1 MLINSLTE
9 NPLQCSES
17 IASSG
22 PSDDSQTASQ
32 PTSEHGNILVQGSVK
47 EGIGVCMFDFVLY
60 AVKCL
65 YSVVG

>member
-32 PTSEHGNILVQGSVK
+32 PTSGHGNILVQGSVK
-47 EGIGVCMFDFVLY
+47 EGIGVCVCLILY
-60 AVKCL
+60 
-65 YSVVG
+65 YMQ